1 MTWPL
6 MKDGLQ
12 NLSFIWLVLLE
23 KLKTAYH
30 EGRNCSVWFAHIS
43 QVTVR

>member
-1 MTWPL
+1 MTRLL

-23 KLKTAYH
+23 KFKSVCH
-30 EGRNCSVWFAHIS
+30 DGRNCSVWFAEIS
-43 QVTVR
+43 